1 MPSQDTSLRMC
12 MASWQAF
19 LAPARPWAIINGPPV
34 MQRQNCM
41 LSWQLNVP
49 PNAYSTPSPGPQGWT
64 GWVCYNDE
72 TPAGSDASGTKFAHA
87 KGILACEWAQP
98 LH

>member
-1 MPSQDTSLRMC
+1 MS
-12 MASWQAF
+12 
-19 LAPARPWAIINGPPV
+19 
-34 MQRQNCM
+34 CM
-41 LSWQLNVP
+41 LSWRLNFP

-87 KGILACEWAQP
+87 KGILACEWASMRSCV
-98 LH
+98 LGAVALMLAARLSLSIA